1 MNSNLYKINE
11 VTQHKYYQV
20 PKELYINPRYK
31 TTINNDAKMLYA
43 LLLDRMELSRTNGWI
58 EDDGT
63 IFLIFKREDLADMLG
78 ICTTTVW
85 RAIKQ
90 LKEVGLIEEKRQG
103 LNRPNLIYIGKIDYS
118 VPEEKEPENNKDEIT
133 DTPSNDTAPILSS
146 DIENLK
152 DRTFTTERSGDLKNK
167 CQDISKLKPNK
178 TDNNKPEY
186 KDTDDNDPESLNKAE
201 KENFIKLN
209 SS

>member
-1 MNSNLYKINE
+1 MNNNLYKINE

-20 PKELYINPRYK
+20 PKELYTNPRYK
-31 TTINNDAKMLYA
+31 TVINNDAKMLYA

-78 ICTTTVW
+78 ICVTTVW

-118 VPEEKEPENNKDEIT
+118 VPEDETTENDEIT
-133 DTPSNDTAPILSS
+133 VDDNTSEPFLSS

-152 DRTFTTERSGDLKNK
+152 VRTFTAEKSGVLNNK
-167 CQDISKLKPNK
+167 SQDISDLKPND
-178 TDNNKPEY
+178 TDNINNPDFI
-186 KDTDDNDPESLNKAE
+186 DTDDIETESVYKAKE
-201 KENFIKLN
+201 KNIIANN

>member
-1 MNSNLYKINE
+1 MNNNLYKINE

-31 TTINNDAKMLYA
+31 TVINNDAKMLYA
-43 LLLDRMELSRTNGWI
+43 LLLDRMELSRTNGWV

-78 ICTTTVW
+78 ICVTTVW

-118 VPEEKEPENNKDEIT
+118 VPNEEVTET
-133 DTPSNDTAPILSS
+133 DKIVVDDNTSESFVSS

-152 DRTFTTERSGDLKNK
+152 VRTFTAEKSGVLNNK
-167 CQDISKLKPNK
+167 SQDISDLKPND
-178 TDNNKPEY
+178 TDNINNPDFI
-186 KDTDDNDPESLNKAE
+186 DTDDIETESIYKAKE
-201 KENFIKLN
+201 KNIIANN

>member
-1 MNSNLYKINE
+1 MNNNLYKINE

-20 PKELYINPRYK
+20 PKELYTNPRYK
-31 TTINNDAKMLYA
+31 TVINNDAKMLYA
-43 LLLDRMELSRTNGWI
+43 LLLDRMELSRTNGWV

-78 ICTTTVW
+78 ICVTTVW

-118 VPEEKEPENNKDEIT
+118 VPNEEVTET
-133 DTPSNDTAPILSS
+133 DKIVVDDNTSESFVSS

-152 DRTFTTERSGDLKNK
+152 VRTFTAEKSGVLNNK
-167 CQDISKLKPNK
+167 SQDISDLKPND
-178 TDNNKPEY
+178 TDNINNPDFI
-186 KDTDDNDPESLNKAE
+186 DTDDIETESIYKAKE
-201 KENFIKLN
+201 KNIIANN

>member
-1 MNSNLYKINE
+1 MNNNLYKINE

-20 PKELYINPRYK
+20 PKELYTNPRYK
-31 TTINNDAKMLYA
+31 TVINNDAKMLYA
-43 LLLDRMELSRTNGWI
+43 LLLDRMELSRTNGWV
-58 EDDGT
+58 EEDGT

-78 ICTTTVW
+78 ICVTTVW

-118 VPEEKEPENNKDEIT
+118 VPNEEVTET
-133 DTPSNDTAPILSS
+133 DKIVVDDNTSESFVSS

-152 DRTFTTERSGDLKNK
+152 VRTFTAEKSGVLNNK
-167 CQDISKLKPNK
+167 SQDISDLKPND
-178 TDNNKPEY
+178 TENINNPDFI
-186 KDTDDNDPESLNKAE
+186 DTDDIETESIYKAKE
-201 KENFIKLN
+201 KNIIANN

>member
-1 MNSNLYKINE
+1 MNNNLYKINE

-31 TTINNDAKMLYA
+31 TVINNDAKMLYA

-78 ICTTTVW
+78 ICVTTVW

-118 VPEEKEPENNKDEIT
+118 VPNEEVTET
-133 DTPSNDTAPILSS
+133 DKIVVDDNTSESFVSS

-152 DRTFTTERSGDLKNK
+152 VRTFTAEKSGVLNNK
-167 CQDISKLKPNK
+167 SQDISDLKPND
-178 TDNNKPEY
+178 TDNINNPDFI
-186 KDTDDNDPESLNKAE
+186 DTDDIETESIYKAKE
-201 KENFIKLN
+201 KNIIANN